1 MTVPLFIP
9 HFVCQH
15 LTKKQ
20 LTQSFLIFYHPP
32 SPRLIPIKTLHNI
45 IGNFFKPSA
54 VCAALGGTD
63 NIKNYV
69 YGDLKPSEW
78 APLAPL
84 AVDLLF
90 SKLKRK
96 VTTDTIEQPDL
107 RPFMA
112 ERWYPKK
119 SPNLERDD
127 FWHTALHTPSS
138 PVFTAPTPPPP
149 MVPDAVPP
157 NIILPY
163 SQAILHTLST
173 HSILNQLAHGA
184 LVQTYP
190 TSVLFTNPF
199 PPFTTHANPF
209 LLSPPLLLKLC
220 FLIAYFKGWES
231 FQSSNAAIVLREES
245 GVVTHYAFG
254 SLDNFY
260 RLYLFIFD
268 SLQESFQFSLL
279 I

>member
-1 MTVPLFIP
+1 M
-9 HFVCQH
+9 
-15 LTKKQ
+15 
-20 LTQSFLIFYHPP
+20 
-32 SPRLIPIKTLHNI
+32 
-45 IGNFFKPSA
+45 
-54 VCAALGGTD
+54 
-63 NIKNYV
+63 

-78 APLAPL
+78 APLAPP

-90 SKLKRK
+90 SELKRK

-149 MVPDAVPP
+149 MVPDTVPP

-163 SQAILHTLST
+163 SQAILHTLSA

-199 PPFTTHANPF
+199 PPFKTHANPF
-209 LLSPPLLLKLC
+209 LLSPPLLLKLP
-220 FLIAYFKGWES
+220 FLIAYLRGGNLFHHPMLPLSYEKKVGLSRTMPSDRSTISTVSISLFLTHFRNHSS
-231 FQSSNAAIVLREES
+231 F
-245 GVVTHYAFG
+245 HY
-254 SLDNFY
+254 
-260 RLYLFIFD
+260 LYK
-268 SLQESFQFSLL
+268 E
-279 I
+279 

>member
-1 MTVPLFIP
+1 MGSIGSSSSWSPIFR
-9 HFVCQH
+9 
-15 LTKKQ
+15 
-20 LTQSFLIFYHPP
+20 TQAKSYH
-32 SPRLIPIKTLHNI
+32 RYH
-45 IGNFFKPSA
+45 
-54 VCAALGGTD
+54 
-63 NIKNYV
+63 
-69 YGDLKPSEW
+69 
-78 APLAPL
+78 
-84 AVDLLF
+84 
-90 SKLKRK
+90 R
-96 VTTDTIEQPDL
+96 TT
-107 RPFMA
+107 
-112 ERWYPKK
+112 W
-119 SPNLERDD
+119 
-127 FWHTALHTPSS
+127 SS
-138 PVFTAPTPPPP
+138 PLYGRAMVSKKNHPTWNGTIFGILPYTPPLHPAPTPPPP
-149 MVPDAVPP
+149 MVPDTVPS

-173 HSILNQLAHGA
+173 HSSLNQLAHGA

-199 PPFTTHANPF
+199 PPFKTHANPF
-209 LLSPPLLLKLC
+209 LLSPPLLLKLP

-279 I
+279 IQGIEPPCWVNHDLAWHACLLEPSRRYSFI